1 MTGCARFRAP
11 SSFVMRR
18 DASRRGTPDESAY
31 RAGSRFQAWRE
42 DRVAGQRPRLIRQDG
57 IVVVTGGPAHIHEV
71 PVPDRVEGCAEAQPG
86 DEVRVGEERP
96 AEGHQ
101 VGSGRQH
108 LPRGP
113 GGDGLCGQV
122 GQVRVADRDA
132 GPVGPDPPVPAGCRI
147 GAHHVQT
154 GEVQP
159 LQAVQERGVAAVGVF
174 LQNAVDRARGGDS
187 DAHPVRADRM
197 GHRLG
202 HLRREPHPP
211 RGGAAVAVGAAVGV
225 VCEELVQQHAVG
237 RVHLHAL
244 ESRVDGPACGG
255 GEVGDRVPDVLRRH
269 RARDGGLQVALPRED
284 PSGSGTP
291 EGARGVRPVVA
302 GWLTRPPRWSCR
314 NIRPPAARTASVTRR
329 QPEACRP
336 VCIAVMSGYVCPA
349 GSTA

>member
-108 LPRGP
+108 LPRDP
-113 GGDGLCGQV
+113 GDGLCGQV

-147 GAHHVQT
+147 GAHQVQT

-159 LQAVQERGVAAVGVF
+159 LQAVQERGVEAVGVF
-174 LQNAVDRARGGDS
+174 LQNAADRARGGDS
-187 DAHPVRADRM
+187 DAHPVRADRV
-197 GHRLG
+197 GNRLG

-255 GEVGDRVPDVLRRH
+255 GEVGDRVRMSSVVI
-269 RARDGGLQVALPRED
+269 ARGTAACRWPCGVKIL
-284 PSGSGTP
+284 SGSGTA

-302 GWLTRPPRWSCR
+302 GWLTRPPCWSCR
-314 NIRPPAARTASVTRR
+314 NIRPPAACTASVTRR